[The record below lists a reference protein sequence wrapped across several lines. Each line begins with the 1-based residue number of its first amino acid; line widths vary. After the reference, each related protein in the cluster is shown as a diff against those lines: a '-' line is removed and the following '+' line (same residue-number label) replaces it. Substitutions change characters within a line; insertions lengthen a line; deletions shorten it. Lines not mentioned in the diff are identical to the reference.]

1 MKSRALKG
9 NICLEHD
16 QEEIPIPD
24 EEWAHRE
31 ITQEVRNKMRRLGL
45 DPEELIF

>member
-1 MKSRALKG
+1 MKKTLKTRD
-9 NICLEHD
+9 IFLEPD
-16 QEEIPIPD
+16 QEMPIPD
-24 EEWAHRE
+24 EASAHRE